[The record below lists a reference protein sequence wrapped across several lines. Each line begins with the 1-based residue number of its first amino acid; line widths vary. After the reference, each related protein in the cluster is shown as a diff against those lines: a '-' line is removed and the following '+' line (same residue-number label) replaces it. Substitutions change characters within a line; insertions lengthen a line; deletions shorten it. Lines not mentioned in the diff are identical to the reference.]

1 MGHPEEIEPLMECLA
16 KVQMA
21 CEFSRIIEERITG
34 KIVGVRLMTV
44 YDRPKS
50 GQSIGFLQELPGMPK
65 LSQNAETIGKTPKKS
80 NYQKH
85 LVKMF
90 GYLINGFW
98 MFAPTE
104 IQKILMRGFTMVLP
118 EYRRKG
124 MAQHLLHYEISDDKL
139 KVQS

>member
-1 MGHPEEIEPLMECLA
+1 
-16 KVQMA
+16 
-21 CEFSRIIEERITG
+21 
-34 KIVGVRLMTV
+34 
-44 YDRPKS
+44 
-50 GQSIGFLQELPGMPK
+50 MPK
-65 LSQNAETIGKTPKKS
+65 QLVNPKKS
-80 NYQKH
+80 NYQES
-85 LVKMF
+85 LAKMF

-139 KVQS
+139 KVKSYSLLLNFMVTVG